1 MNLILP
7 KYFTLC
13 IIYKKLLAIPR
24 KKQNDPL
31 GGREPQVE
39 NNWLNA
45 TINAQVY
52 CQQLERLNQALK
64 NIALVN

>member
-7 KYFTLC
+7 KYFALY
-13 IIYKKLLAIPR
+13 IIYKKLLDPP

-31 GGREPQVE
+31 GVRNPQVE
-39 NNWLNA
+39 NHWPIA
-45 TINAQVY
+45 AINAQIF

-64 NIALVN
+64 KPDSVN